1 MPLAIFDLD
10 DTLIA
15 TDSDQAWGEFI
26 VDQGLVA
33 AEYQQENDRFYAQYL
48 AGELD
53 IHAYLAACAA
63 LLAPHAMDALLGY
76 RADFIATKIEPLLL
90 SKGLALLDLHRQQ
103 GDFLMVITS
112 TMEFIS
118 RPIVDKLGIDTLLAP
133 VLEIK
138 HNRFTGKIVGVP
150 SYAEGKVTCLMDWLK
165 DTEQNLVGSYFYTDS
180 HNDLPLLRQVDNPV
194 AVDPDERL
202 RREATAN
209 QWQIISLR

>member
-15 TDSDQAWGEFI
+15 TDSDQAWGEFM
-26 VDQGLVA
+26 VNKGLVA
-33 AEYQQENDRFYAQYL
+33 AEYQEENDRFYAQYL

-53 IHAYLAACAA
+53 IHAYLASCAS
-63 LLAPHAMDALLGY
+63 LLAPHAMEDLLGY
-76 RADFIATKIEPLLL
+76 RRDFIATKIEPLLL
-90 SKGLALLDLHRQQ
+90 SRALALVNFHRQQ

-118 RPIVDKLGIDTLLAP
+118 RPIVDKLGIDTLIAP

-138 HNRFTGKIVGVP
+138 HNRFTGKLVGVP

-165 DTEQNLVGSYFYTDS
+165 DTNQNLLGSYFYTDS
-180 HNDLPLLRQVDNPV
+180 HNDLPLLRQVDHPV
-194 AVDPDERL
+194 AVDPDDRL

-209 QWQIISLR
+209 EWPIISLR